1 MAQTVIITLTIAGT
15 DTGPFDLYSDADGFT
30 APFEVNIT
38 KAALTAGYTS
48 YNVPSAA
55 TLIKVVS
62 KGLCTNSITLPIVGT
77 SATTSTT
84 TTVIGP
90 TTSTSTST
98 STTTSTTTTGAS
110 RLTCVQ
116 GVFFLVTQGG
126 VVRYTSC
133 CGSAIVEV
141 GVEEGYQYLPACM
154 IINSLAPAPAPT
166 GAIIS
171 EITYNATTCTC
182 S

>member
-1 MAQTVIITLTIAGT
+1 MPQTVIITLTIAGT

-30 APFEVNIT
+30 APFEVNVP
-38 KAALTAGYTS
+38 KASLLVGYVS
-48 YNVPSAA
+48 SLVPNAA
-55 TLIKVVS
+55 VLVKAVS
-62 KGLCTNSITLPIVGT
+62 RGLCTSSITMPIIGT
-77 SATTSTT
+77 SVTTSTT
-84 TTVIGP
+84 TTVTGP
-90 TTSTSTST
+90 TTSTSTS
-98 STTTSTTTTGAS
+98 TTSTTTTGAS

-116 GVFFLVTQGG
+116 GVWFLVTQGG

-171 EITYNATTCTC
+171 EIGYNATTCTC
-182 S
+182 P